1 VVDVSAVPALARAQH
16 RHQEI
21 RMGHQPDQVRQAG
34 GVVDD
39 VLARW
44 AGRQHVL
51 HTRWQ
56 QRSETLAQSN
66 GVNAVA
72 WSVAQYPEYVILLD
86 LLSDP
91 HWVLAELRARDQ
103 RAATVRRVHART
115 PIPARSAIC
124 CQQ

>member
-1 VVDVSAVPALARAQH
+1 MHLCLEHQLWLRPGTVADVSAVPALARAQH
-16 RHQEI
+16 RHQKI
-21 RMGHQPDQVRQAG
+21 RMGHHPDQVRQAS

-72 WSVAQYPEYVILLD
+72 WPGVG
-86 LLSDP
+86 
-91 HWVLAELRARDQ
+91 W
-103 RAATVRRVHART
+103 
-115 PIPARSAIC
+115 PA
-124 CQQ
+124 